1 MLGAGGV
8 AVIDNVLHRICAVL
22 RSPPCLVCGAVGLAG
37 AAMDLDHLLP
47 GLSRQTHLLVAV
59 AAWAGLGLY
68 VSLSSRRVAARVLG
82 VRA

>member
-1 MLGAGGV
+1 MAH
-8 AVIDNVLHRICAVL
+8 VLSYIHRMV
-22 RSPPCLVCGAVGLAG
+22 SHPTFVVCGAVGLAG

-47 GLSRQTHLLVAV
+47 GLSRQTHLLVVV

-82 VRA
+82 VMA

>member
-1 MLGAGGV
+1 MMSYDRNPVHSGICGFLRDYALPFCIVVGIGA
-8 AVIDNVLHRICAVL
+8 
-22 RSPPCLVCGAVGLAG
+22 CGP
-37 AAMDLDHLLP
+37 DLDHLLP
-47 GLSRQTHLLVAV
+47 GLSRQTHLLVVV